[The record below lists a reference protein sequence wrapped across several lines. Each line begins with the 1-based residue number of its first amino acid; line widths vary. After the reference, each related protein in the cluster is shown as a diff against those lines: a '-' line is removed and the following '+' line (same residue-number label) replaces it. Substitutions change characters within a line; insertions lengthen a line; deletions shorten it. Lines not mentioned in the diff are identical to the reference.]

1 MPKYAP
7 TMSENMQKYV
17 HIVGMISYKTGTV
30 EQQWVTDRRNC
41 AEVNML
47 KWPTHEAY
55 KVTPKGT
62 VTVTNITW
70 MNTYAAEYEL
80 SE

>member
-1 MPKYAP
+1 MAP
-7 TMSENMQKYV
+7 ATSVNRPGAILQNRYSRTAMSNRQT
-17 HIVGMISYKTGTV
+17 H
-30 EQQWVTDRRNC
+30 C

-62 VTVTNITW
+62 VTVTNITC
-70 MNTYAAEYEL
+70 MNTFAAEYEL

>member
-1 MPKYAP
+1 MRYAHLASATSVNRP
-7 TMSENMQKYV
+7 GAILQNRYSRTAMSN
-17 HIVGMISYKTGTV
+17 
-30 EQQWVTDRRNC
+30 RRNC

-62 VTVTNITW
+62 VTVTNITCV
-70 MNTYAAEYEL
+70 NTFAAEYEL

>member
-1 MPKYAP
+1 MRKIFGICP
-7 TMSENMQKYV
+7 NMRQ
-17 HIVGMISYKTGTV
+17 SYKTGTA
-30 EQQWVTDRRNC
+30 EQQSVTDRRNC

-62 VTVTNITW
+62 VTVTNITC
-70 MNTYAAEYEL
+70 MNTFATEYEL